1 MEDAEKL
8 MKIDKL
14 VIATGNAGKFREFQ
28 EIAGA
33 FVNEVIFAPEIAK
46 LIVEETGRT
55 YSENA
60 MLKAAAWA
68 KCSGLPC
75 LADDSGLEVN
85 ALDGAPGLFSARI
98 IKGTDGNK
106 VSWLLESLRDKHDK
120 SERVARF
127 AASLA
132 LCVPD
137 DYILICQG
145 FCYGTIADAPSGD
158 NGFGYDPVFIPDG
171 YSKTFAELDSAA
183 KNSISHRYNAF
194 KKLVTILNLEGINQQ
209 LTSTIETCS
218 SVPVKG
224 RRGKGYT
231 Q

>member
-1 MEDAEKL
+1 
-8 MKIDKL
+8 MKIDKI
-14 VIATGNAGKFREFQ
+14 VIATGNAGKFKEFQ
-28 EIAGA
+28 EMARG
-33 FVNEVIFAPEIAK
+33 FVNELIFAPEIAE
-46 LIVEETGRT
+46 LVVEETGRT

-60 MLKAAAWA
+60 MLKASAWA

-98 IKGTDGNK
+98 VKGPNDNK
-106 VSWLLESLRDKHDK
+106 VSWLLEALHDKHDK
-120 SERVARF
+120 SDRAARF

-137 DYILICQG
+137 DYVLICEG
-145 FCYGTIADAPSGD
+145 FCYGTIANAPSGD

-171 YSKTFAELDSAA
+171 YDKTFAELDPVI

-194 KKLVTILNLEGINQQ
+194 KKLVTVLNLH
-209 LTSTIETCS
+209 T
-218 SVPVKG
+218 
-224 RRGKGYT
+224 
-231 Q
+231 

>member
-1 MEDAEKL
+1 
-8 MKIDKL
+8 MKIDKI
-14 VIATGNAGKFREFQ
+14 VIATGNAGKFKEFQ
-28 EIAGA
+28 EMARG
-33 FVNEVIFAPEIAK
+33 FVNELIFAPEIAE
-46 LIVEETGRT
+46 LVVEETGRT

-60 MLKAAAWA
+60 MLKASAWA

-98 IKGTDGNK
+98 VKGPNDNK
-106 VSWLLESLRDKHDK
+106 VSWLLEALHDKHDK
-120 SERVARF
+120 SDRAARF

-137 DYILICQG
+137 DYVLICEG
-145 FCYGTIADAPSGD
+145 FCYGTIANAPSGD

-171 YSKTFAELDSAA
+171 YDKTFAELDPAI

-194 KKLVTILNLEGINQQ
+194 KKLVTVLNLH
-209 LTSTIETCS
+209 T
-218 SVPVKG
+218 
-224 RRGKGYT
+224 
-231 Q
+231 

>member
-8 MKIDKL
+8 MMINKL
-14 VIATGNAGKFREFQ
+14 VIATGNAGKFREFHDMTKNC
-28 EIAGA
+28 
-33 FVNEVIFAPEIAK
+33 VNEVIFAPEIAK
-46 LIVEETGRT
+46 MVVEETGKT

-98 IKGTDGNK
+98 IHGPDSDK
-106 VSWLLESLRDKHDK
+106 VKWLLESLSGK
-120 SERVARF
+120 SDRSARF

-137 DYILICQG
+137 DYMLICEG
-145 FCYGTIADAPSGD
+145 FCYGTIADSPSGD
-158 NGFGYDPVFIPDG
+158 NGFGYDPVFIPNG
-171 YSKTFAELDSAA
+171 YDRTFAELDSAA

-194 KKLVTILNLEGINQQ
+194 RKIAAILNLH
-209 LTSTIETCS
+209 
-218 SVPVKG
+218 K
-224 RRGKGYT
+224 
-231 Q
+231 